1 MAILYALILGL
12 VQGVCEFL
20 PISSSGH
27 LLLLEHIFGITDG
40 SLFFN
45 VLLHFATLVAVIIVF
60 WKDIVWLIRHPLS
73 QETLSV
79 VVATI
84 PTVIIALVVEHFVDE
99 YAMVAFL
106 GFGFLISAIVI
117 TLTCILQKRRKT
129 IQPLGYKNAL
139 IIGLAQGVAVFP
151 GISRSASTICT
162 SLMLG
167 VEREQSAKFSF
178 IISLPVILGG
188 MVFEVAD
195 GVKSGF
201 GNVNAFAC
209 IVGFIA
215 AFLVAIATIKLMMKV
230 VKKGKWWGFA
240 LYLFIL
246 SAVVILN
253 QYVFMWF

>member
-129 IQPLGYKNAL
+129 IHPLGYKNAL